1 MVKRALQGDPMSVRV
16 LIVDDTDHVREMLA
30 SMLELDGFQ
39 VVGKAAS
46 GREAVALVHD
56 ADPHVVVMDYKMPGQ
71 DGLTT
76 TRQIRTVAPE
86 TPVILYTAY
95 LDEMLERQA
104 RDAGVSVCVGKVE
117 GLETL
122 EREISALTLDV
133 ADL

>member
-1 MVKRALQGDPMSVRV
+1 MSVRV

-39 VVGKAAS
+39 VVGKASS

>member
-1 MVKRALQGDPMSVRV
+1 MSVRV

-76 TRQIRTVAPE
+76 TRQIRSLAPE